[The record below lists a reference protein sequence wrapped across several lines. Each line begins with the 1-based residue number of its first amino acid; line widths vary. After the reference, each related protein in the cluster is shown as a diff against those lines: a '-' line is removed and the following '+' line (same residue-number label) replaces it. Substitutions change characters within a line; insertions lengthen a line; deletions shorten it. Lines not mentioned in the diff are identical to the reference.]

1 MIANV
6 REERIEDG
14 RISIITIDRQDK
26 LNAMTM
32 TMRAQVGHA
41 IEAAG
46 ADDTVRVIV
55 VKGAGDK
62 AFSAGGDIAGFM
74 EVEPPELVNLR
85 HFMSAPERAP
95 KPVIASITGYC
106 FGAGLELVLTCDFRI
121 ASTTAEFA
129 LPEIKL
135 GMIPGSGGS
144 QRIIRLCGMTRAKA
158 MIMTGQRV
166 PAPQAEQWG
175 LISQMVEVDQLE
187 SATLGLARQL
197 AAYSPLALRTLKQVM
212 NVGAELPLEGA
223 TALEGQAY
231 GMLRSSADFAEG
243 VAAYIEKRPPEF
255 TGR

>member
-26 LNAMTM
+26 MNAMTM

-46 ADDTVRVIV
+46 ADDSVRVIIIR
-55 VKGAGDK
+55 GAGDK

-74 EVEPPELVNLR
+74 ECEPHELVNLR
-85 HFMSAPERAP
+85 HYMSAPERVP
-95 KPVIASITGYC
+95 KPVIAAINGYC
-106 FGAGLELVLTCDFRI
+106 FGAGLELALTCDFRI
-121 ASTTAEFA
+121 ASDVSEFA

-175 LISQMVEVDQLE
+175 LISHCVPVEELDRVVF
-187 SATLGLARQL
+187 GLARQL
-197 AAYSPLALRTLKQVM
+197 ASYSPLALRTLKTVM

-223 TALEGQAY
+223 NALEGQAY
-231 GMLRSSADFAEG
+231 GMLRSTADFAEG
-243 VAAYIEKRPPEF
+243 VRAYLEKRPPEF